1 MHTDQLIRVR
11 LTNLAHKLC
20 LLLFLIASAA
30 VGKRSRLEAR
40 FKTGIAPART
50 ITFRLAFSAAFPLTL
65 STAFPLALP
74 AAFAFSATLTVPF
87 SRATWRRWY
96 RSWFFAAA
104 ARVPAATAAVPA
116 TE

>member
-50 ITFRLAFSAAFPLTL
+50 ITFRLAFSAAFPL
-65 STAFPLALP
+65 ALP